1 MRINQVPSC
10 CGAAIIHDL
19 NSYPVKLGFEEALKQ
34 KVATNSVLYSQFT
47 IILSQQQE
55 AAFGKVVRKL
65 GFVPVSVITNNRS
78 GNLLHTYMLSVLA
91 RFTKHANG
99 KIASL
104 EKDFV
109 VQPVVRN
116 SLSEN
121 QKTDIR
127 RKVQDLKNSLE
138 ILERSYASK

>member
-19 NSYPVKLGFEEALKQ
+19 NSYPAKLGFEEALKQ
-34 KVATNSVLYSQFT
+34 KVATNSGAYSQFT
-47 IILSQQQE
+47 IILAGVQE
-55 AAFGKVVRKL
+55 ANLGMIVRRL
-65 GFVPVSVITNNRS
+65 GFVPVSTIVNNRS
-78 GNLLHTYMLSVLA
+78 GNPLHTYMLASA
-91 RFTKHANG
+91 PRFTKHANPQ
-99 KIASL
+99 IASL

-116 SLSEN
+116 SLNEN

-127 RKVQDLKNSLE
+127 QKVKDLKNSLE
-138 ILERSYASK
+138 LLERTYASK